1 MQSHFSVGL
10 SCWLVCHYKA
20 FSEVAHIK
28 APGFK
33 RVMFL
38 THFLIQL
45 VRMTHCLPLG
55 WEEILNLKIRLLA
68 AAAPSKLTPRRTP
81 PPPLHPLVVWA
92 HSSLGDGSSVLS
104 RVVCTCAAPSILL
117 VTLPHHNAVSIFL
130 FIYSHN
136 WRCLYR
142 STGAIENVAGKAFA
156 SLKSTMLCSLVV
168 VG

>member
-68 AAAPSKLTPRRTP
+68 VAAPSKLTPRRTP
-81 PPPLHPLVVWA
+81 PPPLHPLVV
-92 HSSLGDGSSVLS
+92 
-104 RVVCTCAAPSILL
+104 
-117 VTLPHHNAVSIFL
+117 
-130 FIYSHN
+130 
-136 WRCLYR
+136 
-142 STGAIENVAGKAFA
+142 
-156 SLKSTMLCSLVV
+156 
-168 VG
+168 